1 MANKNAAKKDIRQTK
16 KRTALNNVKRRAYKD
31 AMKAA
36 RTAIAAGDDKAQE
49 LVLAANKL
57 IDKAA
62 KGNVL
67 HANRAGRLKSRL
79 QKSLNKAGK

>member
-16 KRTALNNVKRRAYKD
+16 KRTAINNVKRRSYKE

-36 RTAIAAGDDKAQE
+36 RAAIASGDAKAQE
-49 LVLAANKL
+49 LVLAANKM

-62 KGNVL
+62 KTNII
-67 HANRAGRLKSRL
+67 HKNRAGRLKSRL